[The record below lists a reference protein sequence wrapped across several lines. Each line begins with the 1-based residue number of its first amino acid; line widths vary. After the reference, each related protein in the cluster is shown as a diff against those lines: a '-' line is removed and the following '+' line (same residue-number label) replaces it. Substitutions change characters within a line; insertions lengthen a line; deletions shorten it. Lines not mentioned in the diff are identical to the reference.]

1 MKMLMA
7 ALILAL
13 TSSVAMGQAPCEN
26 PRALP
31 CQKTCALMGAKFV
44 LAMRE
49 QILEIEQLS
58 RETASRARLVVSA
71 ADGTNTWQMLENAR
85 RLAGFAGVS
94 LQEVDRM
101 RLRDLGAAVDRYCR
115 LAPR

>member
-1 MKMLMA
+1 MKILLA
-7 ALILAL
+7 AVILAL
-13 TSSVAMGQAPCEN
+13 TSSVAIAEAPCES
-26 PRALP
+26 PRTLP
-31 CQKTCALMGAKFV
+31 CQKACALMGAKFV

-49 QILEIEQLS
+49 QTLEIEQVS
-58 RETASRARLVVSA
+58 QETASRGRVVLSSTGA
-71 ADGTNTWQMLENAR
+71 NTWQMLENAQ

>member
-1 MKMLMA
+1 MKTLLA

-26 PRALP
+26 PRTLP
-31 CQKTCALMGAKFV
+31 CQKACALMGAKFV
-44 LAMRE
+44 LAMRK
-49 QILEIEQLS
+49 QALEIEQLS
-58 RETASRARLVVSA
+58 RATASRARLVVSA
-71 ADGTNTWQMLENAR
+71 DETNTGQMLENAQ

-101 RLRDLGAAVDRYCR
+101 RLRDLSAAVDQYCR